1 MRSVFHCALTTLT
14 LLLSLH
20 LVTPL
25 LGEDY
30 WNDGSGGF
38 NPQRVSMNYQRSA
51 FFIAGGDYWST
62 ADTAL
67 PKRNYTNLFSKT
79 PDYVFDPS
87 APGQRASHLYTIPT
101 TAAEVAAADPDLFRM
116 HNGKVQAKMSTFYN
130 TVDDFDNGY
139 AGHNSQYD
147 LHQNYALQQ
156 AASNYTKSTP
166 TGRDAINGLVWLTPY
181 GHLKSYMTA
190 GGPADGQWTSDAATL
205 ENYELGIDNSSKNF
219 TSGNNPYNR
228 AAAAL
233 GMLNGA
239 FGNQLIPNTQLG
251 FGNFYRVAD
260 VWINAEDMARTSVQ
274 PSWKSDTI
282 VAPGGTY
289 DTTHRRPMLTDL
301 QKQDY
306 GYWGPESGR
315 LTDPEQIAWRS
326 SMTQGLELY
335 GNDDDSGLV
344 LSSVRSGGFKKIVNL
359 TGLDWQSFLEIHGWA
374 DLTLPADQLLHLWSS
389 DNNFGSVSTAFYDL
403 WWEMNTITGGFPW
416 TGHGFTYDW
425 YNGYSDAQYDM
436 LYATSTGWQTNSFSE
451 FIVRPGADFEVIQT
465 RELVEYLTG
474 SPAVVAPS
482 SVNVVPES
490 KTGLLMLIGLA
501 MLSRR
506 LRTSFAWRAR

>member
-1 MRSVFHCALTTLT
+1 
-14 LLLSLH
+14 
-20 LVTPL
+20 
-25 LGEDY
+25 
-30 WNDGSGGF
+30 
-38 NPQRVSMNYQRSA
+38 
-51 FFIAGGDYWST
+51 
-62 ADTAL
+62 
-67 PKRNYTNLFSKT
+67 
-79 PDYVFDPS
+79 
-87 APGQRASHLYTIPT
+87 
-101 TAAEVAAADPDLFRM
+101 
-116 HNGKVQAKMSTFYN
+116 
-130 TVDDFDNGY
+130 
-139 AGHNSQYD
+139 
-147 LHQNYALQQ
+147 
-156 AASNYTKSTP
+156 
-166 TGRDAINGLVWLTPY
+166 
-181 GHLKSYMTA
+181 
-190 GGPADGQWTSDAATL
+190 
-205 ENYELGIDNSSKNF
+205 
-219 TSGNNPYNR
+219 
-228 AAAAL
+228 
-233 GMLNGA
+233 
-239 FGNQLIPNTQLG
+239 
-251 FGNFYRVAD
+251 
-260 VWINAEDMARTSVQ
+260 
-274 PSWKSDTI
+274 
-282 VAPGGTY
+282 
-289 DTTHRRPMLTDL
+289 MLTDL

-425 YNGYSDAQYDM
+425 YNGYSDAQYDV
-436 LYATSTGWQTNSFSE
+436 LYGTSTGWQTNSFSE